1 MRRMGSMLAVGL
13 AALVAGVAHAAT
25 PAPAPVQAQGIT
37 GPELVAI
44 LQEAGYRARL
54 ETDGEG
60 EPLVRTGMGG
70 VEVAILFYDCNAEH
84 RCNSLQFSAG
94 FDLPEGTTD
103 AVINDFNRE
112 YRYARAFLDEERD
125 PFLRFDFE
133 VVHTAQADYVRSQ
146 IDSYEQLLPEFQRL
160 IGFND

>member
-1 MRRMGSMLAVGL
+1 MGRTVSVL
-13 AALVAGVAHAAT
+13 AAVLAAMVAGAAQAT
-25 PAPAPVQAQGIT
+25 TPVQAQGIT
-37 GPELVAI
+37 GPELAAI

-70 VEVAILFYDCNAEH
+70 VEVAILFYDCNADH

-103 AVINDFNRE
+103 AVVNGFNRD

-125 PFLRFDFE
+125 PFLHFDFE
-133 VVHTAQADYVRSQ
+133 VVHTAQAEYIRSQ

-160 IGFND
+160 IGFNG

>member
-1 MRRMGSMLAVGL
+1 MGRTVSVL
-13 AALVAGVAHAAT
+13 AAVLAAMVAGAAQ
-25 PAPAPVQAQGIT
+25 AAPVQAQGIT

-44 LQEAGYRARL
+44 LQDAGYRAQL
-54 ETDGEG
+54 EADGEG
-60 EPLVRTGMGG
+60 DPLVRTGMGG
-70 VEVAILFYDCNAEH
+70 VNVAILFYDCDPAH

-103 AVINDFNRE
+103 AVINGFNRD

-125 PFLRFDFE
+125 PFLHFDFE

-146 IDSYEQLLPEFQRL
+146 IDSFEQLLPEFQRL
-160 IGFND
+160 IGFGG